1 MKVLRKA
8 DMVAKEQLAHVRAE
22 RDILVR
28 KSLKNYKKIVSQEMF
43 IVIIFCYVKI
53 LVFNKYLKLFLLTLK
68 NKKQLWDS
76 LIPGI

>member
-28 KSLKNYKKIVSQEMF
+28 KSLKLEKI
-43 IVIIFCYVKI
+43 IIF
-53 LVFNKYLKLFLLTLK
+53 VFLKMFFVV
-68 NKKQLWDS
+68 S
-76 LIPGI
+76 FPFEI